1 MSPLTDNG
9 RAEYITTNDLSQ
21 SDADVAQQECRVRWK
36 IEQLYR
42 ELKHVTGIGKCQ
54 YCKLRAQRNHIAC
67 SFQVWDC
74 LTRVARKLGKT
85 IYELKEGLLDDYMQ
99 YQLSNSS
106 IIFNN
111 A

>member
-1 MSPLTDNG
+1 M
-9 RAEYITTNDLSQ
+9 
-21 SDADVAQQECRVRWK
+21 RWK
-36 IEQLYR
+36 IEQLHR

-54 YCKLRAQRNHIAC
+54 CRKLRAQRNHIAC
-67 SFQVWDC
+67 SFQVWVC

-85 IYELKEGLLDDYMQ
+85 IYETKQSVLDDYMQ
-99 YQLSNSS
+99 YQLFNPS